1 MVCEGGDYGGSKA
14 SGRRGVEGESA
25 GDCLSEGEL
34 ASLEGWSCETTDH
47 EAEMVGVSSS
57 CNCAGCNNASNV
69 GNEDGCDFEEACR
82 ETEENSDSCGCCRD
96 ELWEVAIKMEGNEPQ
111 NWSSQS

>member
-1 MVCEGGDYGGSKA
+1 VVCEGGDYGGAKA

-47 EAEMVGVSSS
+47 ESEVVGVSSIG
-57 CNCAGCNNASNV
+57 NCAGCNNACNV
-69 GNEDGCDFEEACR
+69 GNENGSDFEEACR
-82 ETEENSDSCGCCRD
+82 ETEENSDAGGCCCD
-96 ELWEVAIKMEGNEPQ
+96 ELWEMAIKMEGNEP
-111 NWSSQS
+111 